1 MKCNKCGIE
10 NSRESKFCTECGTEL
25 STVSVGKITTDSF
38 YCNQCGTKNTETSN
52 FCVKCGNKLQNGK
65 PNQRKKSS
73 ARNNHNRTR
82 KIHNQKRLAILDMV
96 QENKTFAVIGL
107 VVVGFLVV
115 LFLPNN
121 KTSTNPRNYI
131 PNSSTGFAGLT
142 GSRLNDIASKFICSC
157 GTCDELPL
165 ETCGCPTANG
175 EKAFIQSQMNTNKS
189 DAQIIKAVYSKYG
202 WIKPQFKNLLSSAG
216 ETSGNSSK
224 LISNGTKLASLFDM
238 TLITEQFKCPCG
250 QCNVEELK
258 DCNCNHP
265 RGATEVKGFITNKI
279 NENAYTVNQII
290 SMVNKTYGGKK
301 I

>member
-1 MKCNKCGIE
+1 MKCDKCGIE
-10 NSRESKFCTECGTEL
+10 NSKESKFCTECGSEL
-25 STVSVGKITTDSF
+25 KAATDSF
-38 YCNQCGTKNTETSN
+38 YCNQCGTENTETNN
-52 FCVKCGNKLQNGK
+52 FCVKCGNILQKEKTNR
-65 PNQRKKSS
+65 RKKSS
-73 ARNNHNRTR
+73 PRNNHSRSR
-82 KIHNQKRLAILDMV
+82 KPHTKKRLALLDIV
-96 QENKTFAVIGL
+96 QENKTFAVVGL
-107 VVVGFLVV
+107 VIVGFLIV

-121 KTSTNPRNYI
+121 KTSINSRNYI
-131 PNSSTGFAGLT
+131 PNSSTGFAGLK

-165 ETCGCPTANG
+165 ETCGCPTAKG

-189 DAQIIKAVYSKYG
+189 DSQIIKTVYAKYG

-216 ETSGNSSK
+216 KTSNNSSE
-224 LISNGTKLASLFDM
+224 LRSNGTKLASLFDM

-258 DCNCNHP
+258 DCNCSHP
-265 RGATEVKGFITNKI
+265 RGATEVKSFITSKI
-279 NENAYTVNQII
+279 NANTYTVNQII